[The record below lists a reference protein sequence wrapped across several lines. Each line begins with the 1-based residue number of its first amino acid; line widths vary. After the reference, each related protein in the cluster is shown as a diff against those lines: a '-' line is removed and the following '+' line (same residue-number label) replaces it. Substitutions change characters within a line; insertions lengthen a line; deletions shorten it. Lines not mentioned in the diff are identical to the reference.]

1 MFGSFDEDKSPK
13 LVKISIATKESRKQD
28 VKNEASL
35 RHQSSGNSEPNDA
48 EIESCDCLFLDNANY
63 L

>member
-1 MFGSFDEDKSPK
+1 M
-13 LVKISIATKESRKQD
+13 
-28 VKNEASL
+28 KNEASL

-48 EIESCDCLFLDNANY
+48 EVESCDCLFLNTANY